1 MIPEIFLILRMLQI
15 ELVIIQIWNTTPK
28 SDIQRAQSS
37 VLSRYQS
44 TCYSSNKMNSIK
56 KKSTKDK
63 NMKIIK
69 LII

>member
-28 SDIQRAQSS
+28 GDIQRAQSS

-44 TCYSSNKMNSIK
+44 LHAIRP
-56 KKSTKDK
+56 TK
-63 NMKIIK
+63 
-69 LII
+69 